1 MATTESRPAAV
12 AGAVETVYVDR
23 FCDGIIGPNAEV
35 LGTVRDGGTIV
46 ANTAPGCWG
55 PMITPA
61 IMGGHEVTLPVN
73 VEGAAV
79 GDAIAIRIRSID
91 VTSVATA
98 SGNDRTVEGR
108 FNGDPYCAKVCANC
122 GAEDEATVVEGI
134 GEDSVRCAECG
145 APAAPFQFTNGYT
158 MAFDD
163 ARRLGLTVDGGQAQA
178 FAHDAAH
185 AAALPANSIQNPIL
199 LFAPSDLV
207 GVVARM
213 RPFMGQLGTMPAID
227 LPDSHNAGDFGAFL
241 VGAPH
246 RHAVTAEQLAART
259 DGHLDIDAV
268 RAGAILVCPVKVPGG
283 GIYMGDMHAMQGD
296 GEIAGH
302 TADVAGTVTLQV
314 SVIKGLGIDGPVLF
328 PLAEDLPFLARPLT
342 AQERADAEALARRY
356 GAGGVEDSLPVSFVG
371 SGPDLNSAVDNGLE
385 RAAGVLGMEVPEVKN
400 RATISGAIEIG
411 RAPGVVQ
418 ITLRAPLQAL
428 AACGLD
434 GLARE
439 QYGPPA
445 QPV

>member
-1 MATTESRPAAV
+1 MATTESRPAVLEA
-12 AGAVETVYVDR
+12 AEETVYVDR
-23 FCDGIIGPNAEV
+23 FCDGVIGPSAEV
-35 LGTVRDGGTIV
+35 LGTVRDGGHIV

-73 VEGAAV
+73 VQGAEV

-91 VTSVATA
+91 VTSMATA
-98 SGNDRTVEGR
+98 SGNDRTIEGR
-108 FNGDPYCAKVCANC
+108 FNGDPYCAKVCAQC
-122 GAEDEATVVEGI
+122 GAEDEATLVDGI
-134 GEDSVRCAECG
+134 GPDSVRCANCG
-145 APAAPFQFTNGYT
+145 AAAAPFAFTNGYT
-158 MAFDD
+158 IAFDD
-163 ARRLGLTVDGGQAQA
+163 ARRLGVTVNGAQA
-178 FAHDAAH
+178 EAFARDAAH
-185 AAALPANSIQNPIL
+185 VAALPPHSVQHPIL

-246 RHAVTAEQLAART
+246 RHAVTAEQLASRT
-259 DGHLDIDAV
+259 DGHMDIDAV
-268 RAGAILVCPVKVPGG
+268 RAGAILVCPVKIPGG
-283 GIYMGDMHAMQGD
+283 GIYLGDMHAMQGD

-302 TADVAGTVTLQV
+302 TTDVAGTVTLQV
-314 SVIKGLGIDGPVLF
+314 SVIKDLRLDGPILF
-328 PLAEDLPFLARPLT
+328 PVAEDLPFLAKPLT
-342 AQERADAEALARRY
+342 PDERAEAEALAARQ
-356 GAGGVEDSLPVSFVG
+356 GGVAVEDGLPVSFVG
-371 SGPDLNSAVDNGLE
+371 TGPDLNSAVENGLN
-385 RAAGVLGMEVPEVKN
+385 RAAAVLGMDVPEVMN

-418 ITLRAPLQAL
+418 VTFRAPVAAL
-428 AACGLD
+428 AARGLD

-439 QYGPPA
+439 QYGDA
-445 QPV
+445 A

>member
-1 MATTESRPAAV
+1 MATTVPHPADVSTAS
-12 AGAVETVYVDR
+12 ETVFVDR
-23 FCDGIIGPNAEV
+23 FCDGIIGPSAEV
-35 LGTVRDGGTIV
+35 LGTVRDGGHIV

-61 IMGGHEVTLPVN
+61 IKGGHEVTLPVA
-73 VEGAAV
+73 VEGAQV

-91 VTSVATA
+91 VTSIATA
-98 SGNDRTVEGR
+98 SGNDRLIEGR
-108 FNGDPYCAKVCANC
+108 FNGDPYCAKVCAQC

-134 GEDSVRCAECG
+134 GPDSVRCAECG
-145 APAAPFQFTNGYT
+145 APASPFAFTNGYT

-163 ARRLGLTVDGGQAQA
+163 ARRLGVTVTGAQA
-178 FAHDAAH
+178 EVFARDAGH
-185 AAALPANSIQNPIL
+185 AAALPANSVQNPIL

-213 RPFMGQLGTMPAID
+213 RPFMGQLGTMPAVD

-241 VGAPH
+241 LGAPH
-246 RHAVTAEQLAART
+246 RRAVTAEQLASRT

-283 GIYMGDMHAMQGD
+283 GVYLGDMHAMQGD

-314 SVIKGLGIDGPVLF
+314 SVVKDLALDGPVLF
-328 PLAEDLPFLARPLT
+328 PVTEDLPFLARPLT
-342 AQERADAEALARRY
+342 AEERIAAEALAARY
-356 GAGGVEDSLPVSFVG
+356 GGAAVEESLPVSFVG
-371 SGPDLNSAVDNGLE
+371 TGPDLNTAVENGLG
-385 RAAGVLGMEVPEVKN
+385 RAAAVLGMEVPEVMN

-418 ITLRAPLQAL
+418 VTFRAPVEAL
-428 AACGLD
+428 AERGLEA
-434 GLARE
+434 LARE
-439 QYGPPA
+439 QYGDPA
-445 QPV
+445 